1 MLNIALFGP
10 PGAGKGTQSKL
21 LMKKYNLTY
30 ISTGDILREEIK
42 EGTHIGGQAKGL
54 IEEGKLVPDELI
66 VQIIEEK
73 IKMSPGANGFLFD
86 GFPRTFVQ
94 CYILE
99 GLLLKLNT
107 TLSCMLS
114 LEVPREQLIQRLLDR
129 GTTEGRSDDS
139 QEVINHRLKEYEEK
153 TLPVASYYEEQKKY
167 FPIDGTESVENVN
180 KELVCAVEKT
190 LQKKWLNV
198 VLFGPP
204 GSGKG
209 TQAKKL
215 AKKFN
220 LVYVST
226 GELLRNE
233 IAEKTEI
240 GEIAKSFMDKGDVVP
255 DRIAIQLIESKIK
268 RNTNS
273 KGFIFKGF
281 PSTIVQA
288 YILDGLLRKMDSK
301 LSLVLD
307 LEATTLQSVKRL
319 TARSKTKKA
328 RSYDM
333 DIEIV
338 LHRLEVFEEKS
349 ALVAEYYKKQ
359 NKYLSFS
366 GDGEEEDVY
375 KHLEVAIDRA
385 FTQVR

>member
-10 PGAGKGTQSKL
+10 PGAGKGTQSRL

-42 EGTHIGGQAKGL
+42 ETTHIGKQAKGL
-54 IEEGKLVPDELI
+54 IEQGKLVSDELI
-66 VQIIEEK
+66 VQIIEKK
-73 IKMSPGANGFLFD
+73 IKRNSSANGFLFD

-99 GLLLKLNT
+99 GLLLKMNT

-114 LEVPREQLIQRLLDR
+114 LEVPQNQLIKRLLDR
-129 GTTEGRSDDS
+129 ASKEGRTDDS
-139 QEVINHRLKEYEEK
+139 QEIINHRLKEYEEK
-153 TLPVASYYEEQKKY
+153 TLPVASYYKEQKKY
-167 FPIDGTESVENVN
+167 FPIDGVGDVEKVN
-180 KELVCAVEKT
+180 KDLVFIVEKT

-220 LVYVST
+220 LVYIST

-233 IAEKTEI
+233 IADKTEI
-240 GEIAKSFMDKGDVVP
+240 GKIAKTFMDKGDVVP
-255 DRIAIQLIESKIK
+255 DVIAIQLIESKMK
-268 RNTNS
+268 RNSNS

-288 YILDGLLRKMDSK
+288 YILDGLLKKMDSK

-307 LEATTLQSVKRL
+307 LESTTLQSVKRL

-333 DIEIV
+333 DIEII

-349 ALVAEYYKKQ
+349 ALVVEYYKKQ

-366 GDGEEEDVY
+366 GDGKEEDVY
-375 KHLEVAIDRA
+375 KHLEIAIDRA